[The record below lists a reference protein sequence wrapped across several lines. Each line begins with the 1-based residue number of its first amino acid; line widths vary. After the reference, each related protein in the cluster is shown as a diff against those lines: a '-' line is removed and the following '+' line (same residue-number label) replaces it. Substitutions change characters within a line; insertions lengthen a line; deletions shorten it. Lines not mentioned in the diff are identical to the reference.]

1 MGELKERLVKRDQ
14 DLAAGRYPT
23 LELYEADPIKWEVL
37 YTRLLGI
44 VNEGRETGRL
54 ISASPTVREF
64 GECVFCIFT
73 PEGEVAAFS
82 RGILLHFA
90 SFAATIKWM
99 IANGYED
106 DPGIHEGDIFC
117 NNDPEIGG
125 AHSADVATFQ
135 PVFYKDKLVAW
146 VGGLTHV
153 MEVGGTEPGG
163 TSPSALSRYDDGLM
177 ICAQKVGTNDT
188 FDRQYHINVTR
199 NTRDGNWWIIDDLAK
214 LAGCTK
220 MKKALVDLI
229 DDYGLDYYEQAVYE
243 MIEEGRR
250 FAINKIKTVF
260 FPGTYRTVNFYDV
273 LNSQQPV
280 RFQKDYYVHQPLEMT
295 VTKNG
300 ELTLDYDGLSSA
312 GYHANNASLICARGL
327 HIYQLIQEVLYD
339 GMFNSGVVQGL
350 KMMFPEG
357 SVLNPG
363 IQYACAVWATA
374 KTAAGGCFQRAM
386 SRAYFAKGFREEGL
400 SSKAITSAVFAGG
413 VNEHGRTFGIQN
425 FEMNSSGAAAS
436 SNKDGL
442 DASNSVWNP
451 EANLSDVEPFEP
463 IWPLRWLGRGV
474 QTDGGGYGKHRGGAS
489 IASLYVVEPPAEF
502 VESGSIMSGDK
513 VFLSAGTMGGY
524 PAPARYRY
532 TLRDTNFAE
541 AAEKRSPL
549 PHEEGRPDD
558 PDFDRLLEGTLVKT
572 TGQSAS
578 VPVER
583 YDLIYQASG
592 GGGAW
597 GDPLERDPHVV
608 IRELNDG
615 LVFPESAERVYGV
628 VTRRDDDGVVVLDPG
643 KTAERRAAIRKERLA
658 RAIPTRD
665 FIARSRPAVLEGK
678 MAPIVKEMY
687 NDSFGNSPRFLEE
700 FREFWNLPDTFVG
713 FQRNKGEDR

>member
-1 MGELKERLVKRDQ
+1 MGELKERLRRRDE
-14 DLAAGRYPT
+14 DLAAGRYPS
-23 LELYEADPIKWEVL
+23 LELHEQDTIKWEVL

-44 VNEGRETGRL
+44 VNEGRDTGRL

-90 SFAATIKWM
+90 SFAASIRWM

-106 DPGIHEGDIFC
+106 DPGFHEGDIFC

-125 AHSADVATFQ
+125 AHSADVATFM
-135 PVFYKDKLVAW
+135 PVFYHGKLAAW

-177 ICAQKVGTNDT
+177 ISAQKVGSADH
-188 FDRQYHINVTR
+188 FDRLYHINIER
-199 NTRDGNWWIIDDLAK
+199 NTRDGKWWIIDDLAK
-214 LAGCTK
+214 LGGCTK
-220 MKKALVDLI
+220 MKKALLDLI
-229 DDYGLDYYEQAVYE
+229 EEYGLDYYEKAVYE

-250 FAINKIKTVF
+250 FAINKIRTVF
-260 FPGTYRTVNFYDV
+260 CPGTYRTVNFYDI
-273 LNSQQPV
+273 LNAQQPV
-280 RFQKDYYVHQPLEMT
+280 RFQKDYYIHQPLEMT
-295 VTKNG
+295 VTKDG
-300 ELTLDYDGLSSA
+300 AVTLDYDGLSSP

-339 GMFNSGVVQGL
+339 GLFNSGVVQGL
-350 KMMFPEG
+350 NLMFPED

-400 SSKAITSAVFAGG
+400 ASKAITSAVFAGG
-413 VNEHGRTFGIQN
+413 IDEDDHPFGIQN
-425 FEMNSSGAAAS
+425 FEMNSSGAAAG

-463 IWPLRWLGRGV
+463 IWPLRWLGRGI

-489 IASLYVVEPPAEF
+489 IASLYVIEPPVKF
-502 VESGSIMSGDK
+502 IESGTIMSGDK

-532 TLRDTNFAE
+532 TLRDTNFAA
-541 AAEKRSPL
+541 AAENQAPL
-549 PHEEGRPDD
+549 PHQEGHPAD
-558 PDFDRLLEGTLVKT
+558 PDFARLLEGTLVQT
-572 TGQSAS
+572 AGQSAS
-578 VPVER
+578 TQFKR

-592 GGGAW
+592 GGGGW
-597 GDPLERDPHVV
+597 GDPLERSPELVV
-608 IRELNDG
+608 KELNDD
-615 LVFPESAERVYGV
+615 LIFRESAERVYGV
-628 VTRRDDDGVVVLDPG
+628 VISEGEDGLYVLDRES
-643 KTAERRAAIRKERLA
+643 TDRRRAEIREERLA
-658 RAIPTRD
+658 RAIPAGD
-665 FIARSRPAVLEGK
+665 FIAKAKEDIVAGNL
-678 MAPIVKEMY
+678 APIVKEMY
-687 NDSFGNSPRFLEE
+687 NDSFNNSPRFLKEY
-700 FREFWNLPDTFVG
+700 REFWSLPDTFLG
-713 FQRNKGEDR
+713 F